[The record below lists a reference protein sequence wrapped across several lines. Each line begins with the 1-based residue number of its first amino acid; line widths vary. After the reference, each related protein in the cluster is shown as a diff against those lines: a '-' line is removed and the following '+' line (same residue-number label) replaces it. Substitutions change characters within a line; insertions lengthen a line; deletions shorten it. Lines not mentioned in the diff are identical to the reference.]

1 MLLSY
6 VLTGHALQIHIHLR
20 FDAMH
25 FYVLI
30 SWPPQSVHMWQVP
43 LCTLTV
49 IGPEIN
55 TEIDAMS
62 VRYVFFSFYAFCPLV
77 FFSHNQLFLYFY
89 VLLHDFL
96 VLIPHVLFFAFYF

>member
-1 MLLSY
+1 
-6 VLTGHALQIHIHLR
+6 
-20 FDAMH
+20 MH

-49 IGPEIN
+49 IEPEIN
-55 TEIDAMS
+55 TEIDANIQDPYQYMDRTMS

-77 FFSHNQLFLYFY
+77 FFSHNQLFLYLY
-89 VLLHDFL
+89 
-96 VLIPHVLFFAFYF
+96 AWYFS